1 MNIVSNPNEFFKEIP
16 YKKIKEHIKIIL
28 DAESDFTKIV
38 YKTHHDLN
46 NRYYLFLLLRND
58 NEDFAH
64 FHFFSSDSIDSKFGE
79 YFYFSLPESDLK
91 VLLEY
96 SKIMLVS

>member
-1 MNIVSNPNEFFKEIP
+1 MSIVSNLNEIFLKIP
-16 YKKIKEHIKIIL
+16 YERIKEHIKMIL
-28 DAESDFTKIV
+28 DTEIDYTKIV

-58 NEDFAH
+58 NEPFAH

-91 VLLEY
+91 ALLEF
-96 SKIMLVS
+96 SKIMLLS